1 MAHRFVA
8 RSSFASGFAHGG
20 PGAHG
25 GFARRG
31 SGSHGHG
38 ASRGS
43 EDGFSGAPHTLHRD
57 DDLFSGTTA
66 PWRQRPRKRAR
77 SLDFP
82 TVAESDALQR
92 RSLLVSKTV
101 TTFARYP
108 DRRPAGV
115 VPAGDGSLDVDQLW
129 VCWGRRC
136 GFSRTQLLQHIA
148 DHAISDN
155 GRRRFL
161 LHSDHDGR
169 TWVTV
174 SAPLRRMPRRHRR
187 GSRRVPSSHRVMVTP
202 VACASHVSISSEEDF
217 DDDAVAPDLRE
228 EDLVDASADR
238 VSPSEDAM
246 PGDLE
251 HDMKLESVVK
261 TEETP
266 VDECSLAPTVLDAAS
281 QTCKTEPHVSNEDA
295 MPSAQVFTLSVP
307 SLSPDSTVDFRGLTP
322 PPGQTPDFRED
333 SPSHPFNEPPP
344 SKLLSC
350 LDPSLTPVLGSP
362 PHPPS
367 TSPSSPYCATPEAP
381 LSPPSPYSVS
391 PTIPDVPPN
400 PLDTATSSPNVV
412 PLPSS
417 PPRPSPSSDD
427 LSPLDPVLVDSSS
440 LSRTGVTSLPG
451 LIFWFVLLNTK
462 LT

>member
-1 MAHRFVA
+1 M
-8 RSSFASGFAHGG
+8 
-20 PGAHG
+20 
-25 GFARRG
+25 
-31 SGSHGHG
+31 
-38 ASRGS
+38 
-43 EDGFSGAPHTLHRD
+43 
-57 DDLFSGTTA
+57 
-66 PWRQRPRKRAR
+66 
-77 SLDFP
+77 DFP

-187 GSRRVPSSHRVMVTP
+187 GSRHVSSSHRAVVKP

-228 EDLVDASADR
+228 EDLVDASAARD
-238 VSPSEDAM
+238 SPSDGAL
-246 PGDLE
+246 PDVLE
-251 HDMKLESVVK
+251 FDVKLESVVK

-281 QTCKTEPHVSNEDA
+281 QTCKTEPQFSNEDA
-295 MPSAQVFTLSVP
+295 MPSAQVFTQSVP
-307 SLSPDSTVDFRGLTP
+307 SLSPESTVDFRGLSP

-344 SKLLSC
+344 STLLSC
-350 LDPSLTPVLGSP
+350 LDPLLSPIHGSP

-367 TSPSSPYCATPEAP
+367 TSPSSPYSVTPQAP
-381 LSPPSPYSVS
+381 SSPPSPYSIS
-391 PTIPDVPPN
+391 PTIPDVPPI
-400 PLDTATSSPNVV
+400 PLQLTVSSPNVAPV
-412 PLPSS
+412 PSS
-417 PPRPSPSSDD
+417 PPSPSPSSVD
-427 LSPLDPVLVDSSS
+427 LSPLIPCWLTVP
-440 LSRTGVTSLPG
+440 LSPGIGVTSLLG

-462 LT
+462 RF